1 MLYIYVCMLFR
12 RNIDMKKRILA
23 LVGAVVLTM
32 SMTMTAFAT
41 PSTEAGDS
49 NITDA
54 NGKPVVNIKVVDQI
68 SDKYKDA
75 LAGFDDELVPEN
87 HVPLE
92 DKEVVKDGEGEV
104 DFPIT
109 IEFDKDDF
117 AGKPVVFAFIDG
129 AWKKLD
135 VVDGGDTWN
144 ITVPCETVLKFFVEK
159 AASGSETPKTGD
171 TTSFVWF
178 AVALAAAATAVV
190 ATKRKM
196 A

>member
-1 MLYIYVCMLFR
+1 MLSRYVIR
-12 RNIDMKKRILA
+12 EDIEMKKRILA
-23 LVGAVVLTM
+23 ALGAVVLTL

-49 NITDA
+49 NITDK
-54 NGKPVVNIKVVDQI
+54 NGQQVANIKVVDNI
-68 SDKYKDA
+68 SSKYDAA
-75 LAGFDDELVPEN
+75 LAGFDGEVPEN
-87 HVPLE
+87 YTELK
-92 DKEVVKDGEGEV
+92 DQEVVKVGEGEV

-109 IEFDKDDF
+109 IALDKDDF
-117 AGKPVVFAFIDG
+117 ASKPVIFAYIDG

-135 VVDGGDTWN
+135 VVDGGDTWK

-159 AASGSETPKTGD
+159 AAAGKDETPKTGD
-171 TTSFVWF
+171 STSFVWV

-190 ATKRKM
+190 ASKKRT